1 MRGDCRCRPLHLNVH
16 MVSFAFVAAR
26 ETMNLMTLPV
36 IVHLLLY
43 VYIMQAEHEFRE
55 AMHSLTPKG
64 VERGASAPSQPGDI
78 DTIGRYN

>member
-1 MRGDCRCRPLHLNVH
+1 MDAWRLPLHPNVR
-16 MVSFAFVAAR
+16 MVSFAFGCSPR
-26 ETMNLMTLPV
+26 NYETHDFTR
-36 IVHLLLY
+36 HCSSTT